1 MGKIKDLRGQRFGR
15 LTVPRDAKPEM
26 RDGHAY
32 WPVFCDCPRPPKW
45 VRGSKLLDGST
56 VSCGCER
63 ADPEVRRLARS
74 GPGPE
79 DHYDEGLDALKAFC
93 EPDGPPEY
101 DPDAAASGTPAAAA
115 VRREA
120 PPEPSFDALDEA
132 LFGTPVRRA
141 AAPPEPMDDLDRAIY
156 GDSGEADAPGKVRPE
171 LPDDF

>member
-45 VRGSKLLDGST
+45 VRGSKLLDGNT

-93 EPDGPPEY
+93 EPDGP
-101 DPDAAASGTPAAAA
+101 
-115 VRREA
+115 